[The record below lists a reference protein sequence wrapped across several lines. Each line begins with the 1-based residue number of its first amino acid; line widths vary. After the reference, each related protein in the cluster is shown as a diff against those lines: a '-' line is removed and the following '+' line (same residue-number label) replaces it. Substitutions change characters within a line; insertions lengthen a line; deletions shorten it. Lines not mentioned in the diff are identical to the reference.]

1 MGPMDKLLPGRPY
14 RARIVDLP
22 KPKFPRRIG
31 LMLGDRLHLL
41 EADPELLRGLAL
53 GDLVE
58 FTLGAEGAPATLERI
73 GGPAGAPWDERGDGL
88 RWRRGGERRMEA
100 LRLRSRV
107 LRKIRAYFDAQG
119 FLEVDTPVLVRAP
132 TPEPQF
138 SPIPA
143 GDGYLITSPE
153 FQLKRLLVG
162 GCEKIYRIGPVF
174 RGGEVGRLHNPEF
187 TMLEWYRAYAELE
200 AVAGDL
206 EALLECLAP
215 LALQTPAAQEPAAPE
230 LTGQDGAARKPTGQD
245 KPAPVALVASWRRR
259 PYRRAAVAELFR
271 EILHLEINGVTTGEA
286 LRRAAV
292 RDGIEGAEHLPGDF
306 EEGFFI
312 LWERLEPHLGP
323 EPLLVVDWPAPLAS
337 LARLREGDP
346 TLADRM
352 ELYAGGLELANGFAE
367 LTDPAEQRRRFEVN
381 LAGRAARGLPPL
393 PLDEAFL
400 AALGQGMPPAAGMAL
415 GVDRLVMLLAGA
427 REIRQVLAFS
437 AEEV

>member
-1 MGPMDKLLPGRPY
+1 MDKLPPGRPY

-22 KPKFPRRIG
+22 KPHFPRRIA

-41 EADPELLRGLAL
+41 EVEPELLRGLAL

-58 FTLGAEGAPATLERI
+58 FTLGAEGAPATLTRLGGTI
-73 GGPAGAPWDERGDGL
+73 GAAWDERGDGL

-107 LRKIRAYFDAQG
+107 LREIRAYFDGQG
-119 FLEVDTPVLVRAP
+119 FLEVDTPALVRAP

-143 GDGYLITSPE
+143 GEGYLITSPE

-162 GCEKIYRIGPVF
+162 GFEKIYRVGPVF
-174 RGGEVGRLHNPEF
+174 RGGEAGRFHNPEF
-187 TMLEWYRAYAELE
+187 TMLEWYRAYEELE
-200 AVAGDL
+200 AMASDL
-206 EALLECLAP
+206 EALLGCLAP
-215 LALQTPAAQEPAAPE
+215 LAAQEPAAQE
-230 LTGQDGAARKPTGQD
+230 PTGQGGAA
-245 KPAPVALVASWRRR
+245 PAALVASWRRR
-259 PYRRAAVAELFR
+259 PYRRASVAELFR
-271 EILHLEINGVTTGEA
+271 EILHLEISGVTTGEA

-292 RDGIEGAEHLPGDF
+292 GAGIEGAERLPGDF

-367 LTDPAEQRRRFEVN
+367 LTDPVEQRRRFEVN
-381 LAGRAARGLPPL
+381 LAGRKARGLPPL

-427 REIRQVLAFS
+427 DDIRQVLPFS
-437 AEEV
+437 ADEL